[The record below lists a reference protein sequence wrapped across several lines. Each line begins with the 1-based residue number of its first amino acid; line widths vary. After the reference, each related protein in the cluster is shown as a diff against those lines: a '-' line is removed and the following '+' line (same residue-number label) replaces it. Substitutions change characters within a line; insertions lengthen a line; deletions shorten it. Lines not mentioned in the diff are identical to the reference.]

1 MTRTSARE
9 TFIRHTIDAIR
20 EAETKLPSDV
30 REALARAAKAE
41 TSERAKELLCAIL
54 ENIKLAAAA
63 GLPMCQDT
71 GIPIFSLEIGRETSI
86 DFDLN
91 EALAT
96 AIQRATDLI
105 PLREHA
111 VDPITRVSSDEPLFD
126 TLYSFCDGDKLSV
139 TVLIKGAGSENVSAL
154 AMLEPTQD
162 VTSFVLKT
170 VCESGGK
177 PCPPIIVGLGIG
189 STFDGSARLAKKTLF
204 RSLDEKENAFEAQML
219 EQINNLGIGPM
230 GLGGRTTAL
239 RVFVEKAPCHTA
251 MLPVAVAIQCWAD
264 RKARFRMKL

>member
-9 TFIRHTIDAIR
+9 TFISCVVDALQ
-20 EAETKLPSDV
+20 EAETQLPRDV
-30 REALARAAKAE
+30 KEALARAAKAE
-41 TSERAKELLCAIL
+41 TSERAKDQLYAIL
-54 ENIKLAAAA
+54 ENVKLAAAA

-71 GIPIFSLEIGRETSI
+71 GIPIFSLEIGRETRI
-86 DFDLN
+86 DFNLK

-96 AIQRATDLI
+96 AVRRATDLV

-126 TLYSFCDGDKLSV
+126 ALYSICDGEQLSV
-139 TVLIKGAGSENVSAL
+139 TVLVKGAGSENVSAL
-154 AMLEPTQD
+154 GMLEPTQD
-162 VTSFVLKT
+162 VASFVLKT
-170 VCESGGK
+170 VCENGGK

-264 RKARFRMKL
+264 RKARFRIKL

>member
-9 TFIRHTIDAIR
+9 KFISCVVDALQ
-20 EAETKLPSDV
+20 EAETQLPRDV
-30 REALARAAKAE
+30 KEALARAAKAE
-41 TSERAKELLCAIL
+41 TSERAKDQLYAIL
-54 ENIKLAAAA
+54 ENVKLAAAA

-71 GIPIFSLEIGRETSI
+71 GIPIFSLEIGRETRI
-86 DFDLN
+86 DFNLK

-96 AIQRATDLI
+96 AVRRATDLV

-126 TLYSFCDGDKLSV
+126 ALYSICDGEQLSV
-139 TVLIKGAGSENVSAL
+139 TVLVKGAGSENVSAL
-154 AMLEPTQD
+154 GMLEPTQD
-162 VTSFVLKT
+162 VASFVLKT
-170 VCESGGK
+170 VCENGGK

-264 RKARFRMKL
+264 RKARFRIKL

>member
-1 MTRTSARE
+1 MKRTSARE
-9 TFIRHTIDAIR
+9 TFISHAIDALR
-20 EAETKLPSDV
+20 EAETQLPSDV

-41 TSERAKELLCAIL
+41 TSGRAKELLCAIL

-86 DFDLN
+86 DFNLK
-91 EALAT
+91 EALAI
-96 AIQRATDLI
+96 AIQRATNSI

-126 TLYSFCDGDKLSV
+126 TLYNICDGDELSV
-139 TVLIKGAGSENVSAL
+139 TVLVKGAGSENVSAL

-162 VTSFVLKT
+162 VNSFVLNT

-239 RVFVEKAPCHTA
+239 RVFVETAPCHTA

-264 RKARFRMKL
+264 RKAGFRMKL

>member
-1 MTRTSARE
+1 
-9 TFIRHTIDAIR
+9 
-20 EAETKLPSDV
+20 
-30 REALARAAKAE
+30 
-41 TSERAKELLCAIL
+41 
-54 ENIKLAAAA
+54 
-63 GLPMCQDT
+63 MCQDT

-86 DFDLN
+86 DFNLK

-96 AIQRATDLI
+96 AVRRATDLV

-126 TLYSFCDGDKLSV
+126 ALYSICDGDELSV
-139 TVLIKGAGSENVSAL
+139 AVLVKGAGSENVSAL
-154 AMLEPTQD
+154 GMLEPTQD
-162 VTSFVLKT
+162 VASFVLKT
-170 VCESGGK
+170 VCENGGK

-239 RVFVEKAPCHTA
+239 RVFVEKAACHTA

-264 RKARFRMKL
+264 RKARFFSVCPALNSHCNREHRCMTGGLFDKNAQSRGAASEAHWSDAEIVDLLQHLCFKCVFFFV

>member
-1 MTRTSARE
+1 MTLMSARE
-9 TFIRHTIDAIR
+9 TFIGHTIDALR
-20 EAETKLPSDV
+20 
-30 REALARAAKAE
+30 KAE
-41 TSERAKELLCAIL
+41 TQLPHDVRGALAKAANAETGERAKELLYAIL
-54 ENIKLAAAA
+54 ENVELAAAS

-86 DFDLN
+86 NFNLN

-96 AIQRATDLI
+96 ALQQATNLI

-111 VDPITRVSSDEPLFD
+111 VDPITRVNSKEPLFD
-126 TLYSFCDGDKLSV
+126 ALYNICDGDELSV
-139 TVLIKGAGSENVSAL
+139 AVLIKGAGSENVSAL
-154 AMLEPTQD
+154 AMLEPMQD
-162 VTSFVLKT
+162 VTSFVLNT
-170 VCESGGK
+170 VYESGGK
-177 PCPPIIVGLGIG
+177 PCPPIIVGIGIG

-219 EQINNLGIGPM
+219 ERINNLGIGPM

-264 RKARFRMKL
+264 RKARFQIKL

>member
-9 TFIRHTIDAIR
+9 TFISCVVDALQ
-20 EAETKLPSDV
+20 EAETQLPRDV
-30 REALARAAKAE
+30 KEALARAAKAE
-41 TSERAKELLCAIL
+41 TSERAKDQLYAIL
-54 ENIKLAAAA
+54 ENVKLAAAA

-71 GIPIFSLEIGRETSI
+71 GIPIFSLEIGRETII
-86 DFDLN
+86 DFNLK

-96 AIQRATDLI
+96 AVRRATDLV

-126 TLYSFCDGDKLSV
+126 ALYSICDGEELSV
-139 TVLIKGAGSENVSAL
+139 TVLVKGAGSENVSAL
-154 AMLEPTQD
+154 GMLEPTQD
-162 VTSFVLKT
+162 VASFVLKT
-170 VCESGGK
+170 VCENGGK

-264 RKARFRMKL
+264 RKARFRIKL